1 MSVEAER
8 DGETVKLRV
17 QNLEPLEAA
26 AANVQQSLKIVLDR
40 RTVQANE
47 GSAMAELRALLAK
60 SPPTNGKGGE
70 IRLAMEVESVPG
82 RRGAP
87 REIEFKLPGRYDIG
101 PRQQGELLTVPGVL
115 DVMEV

>member
-40 RTVQANE
+40 RSMQGA
-47 GSAMAELRALLAK
+47 GGGAMAELRELLAK
-60 SPPTNGKGGE
+60 APPANGKGGE

-82 RRGAP
+82 RRGQP